1 MIATFEEL
9 DASQIARAGG
19 KGANLGELTRAGLP
33 VPGGFCV
40 TTAAFESFVRGGPRM
55 ADLYAELDRID
66 PAELGALAA
75 LAGQVRAYLLA
86 LPFPAEVRA
95 GVLAAWRKEGEERAY
110 AVRSSATAEDLA
122 GASFAGQQDSFLN
135 VVGREQLLDAV
146 RRCWA
151 SLFTDRAI
159 AYRARGGFGH
169 RGVGL
174 AVVVQHM
181 VEPEVSG
188 VMFTADPVTGDRRDV
203 VVNAS
208 WGLGEPIVSGLVDA
222 DLYRVRQGAVTG
234 RVIGGKKVVVEP
246 VPGGGTRTAETA
258 GPSRRHGQALPD
270 DRIRALAELGRRIER
285 HYGTPQDIEWAWAG
299 GRFHIVQSRP
309 ITSLFP
315 VPERRGDGPR
325 VYFSLGHQQMMTDPV
340 TPLGRSVL
348 RTFFPFG
355 AGAPGEENP
364 YLLPAGGRVYIDLT
378 RVLSTR
384 LGRPLLTRAL
394 ATMDDQAA
402 AAVEAVAARPEFR
415 AAHRPG
421 PRAELAVARF
431 AALTFSR
438 IATSL
443 ARPAAARA
451 EAGEFITRTLRMT
464 EAELAMG
471 ETGAARVRR
480 VQRVLHR
487 VSPGMYTRILLKPV
501 AGMAAGALIGALSR
515 RWLGDD
521 AELPALARSLPGN
534 VTTELGLAV
543 GDLADLARDQPG
555 VLAFLR
561 TDGSGEWPAGE
572 FADAFRAFLARYGMR
587 APGEL
592 DLART
597 RWQEDPAQL
606 FAGILA
612 NVETLGPR
620 EHRERFQRGRREAG
634 EAAKRL
640 RARLRATRGGRAKAA
655 LMTRLVH
662 VHRELL
668 ALREHD
674 KDFTVRLFAL
684 LRRALHEEAARLV
697 ASGVLERVDDVHYL
711 TLEELRRLLA
721 REDPPVR
728 PAVLVAGR
736 RAAHE
741 ADGALRPPRVLT
753 GDGEVV
759 TVARAV
765 PEREGTLAGQAVSAG
780 VAEGRAR
787 VVLRPQDARL
797 EPGDILVAPF
807 TDPGWT
813 PLFAAVRGL
822 VLEVGG
828 MMTHGAVVAREMGL
842 PAVVGVDRATV
853 LIPDGARVRLDGS
866 RGTVDLL

>member
-40 TTAAFESFVRGGPRM
+40 TTAAFETFVRGGPRM
-55 ADLYAELDRID
+55 AELYTGLDRID
-66 PAELGALAA
+66 PADLGALSA
-75 LAGQVRAYLLA
+75 LAGQVRAYLLE

-95 GVLAAWRKEGEERAY
+95 RVLAAWTKEGEERAY

-146 RRCWA
+146 RRCWV
-151 SLFTDRAI
+151 SLFTDRAV

-208 WGLGEPIVSGLVDA
+208 WGLGESIVSGLVDA
-222 DLYRVRQGAVTG
+222 DLYRVRRGVVTG
-234 RVIGGKKVVVEP
+234 RAIGGKRVAVEP
-246 VPGGGTRTAETA
+246 VPGGGTRTVEPA
-258 GPSRRHGQALPD
+258 GRGQALPD

-315 VPERRGDGPR
+315 VPERLGDGPR
-325 VYFSLGHQQMMTDPV
+325 VYFSMGHQQMMTDPI

-348 RTFFPFG
+348 RTFYPFG
-355 AGAPGEENP
+355 AGAPGQESP
-364 YLLPAGGRVYIDLT
+364 YLVPAGGRVYIDLT

-402 AAVEAVAARPEFR
+402 AAVALVAARPGFR
-415 AAHRPG
+415 AAHRLS

-431 AALTFSR
+431 AARTFAT
-438 IATSL
+438 IAASL

-451 EAGEFITRTLRMT
+451 EAEEFITRTLRMT
-464 EAELAMG
+464 EAELAVG
-471 ETGAARVRR
+471 EAGSARVRR
-480 VQRVLHR
+480 VQRVLR
-487 VSPGMYTRILLKPV
+487 QVSPGMYTRILLKPV
-501 AGMAAGALIGALSR
+501 AGMVAGALIGALSR

-521 AELPALARSLPGN
+521 AEVPALAKSLPGN
-534 VTTELGLAV
+534 VTTELGLAI
-543 GDLADLARDQPG
+543 GDLADLARDRPG

-572 FADAFRAFLARYGMR
+572 FTDAFRAFLARYGMR

-612 NVETLGPR
+612 NAATMGPG
-620 EHRERFQRGRREAG
+620 EHRERFHRGRREAG
-634 EAAKRL
+634 QAAERL

-655 LMTRLVH
+655 LMTRLVR

-674 KDFTVRLFAL
+674 KYFTVRLFAL
-684 LRRALHEEAARLV
+684 LRRALHEEAAGLV

-721 REDPPVR
+721 QEDIGVR

-741 ADGALRPPRVLT
+741 ADWALRPPRVLT

-765 PEREGTLAGQAVSAG
+765 PDRDGVLAGQAVSAG
-780 VAEGRAR
+780 VVEGRAR

-853 LIPDGARVRLDGS
+853 LIPDGARVRLDGT
-866 RGTVDLL
+866 RGIVDLL